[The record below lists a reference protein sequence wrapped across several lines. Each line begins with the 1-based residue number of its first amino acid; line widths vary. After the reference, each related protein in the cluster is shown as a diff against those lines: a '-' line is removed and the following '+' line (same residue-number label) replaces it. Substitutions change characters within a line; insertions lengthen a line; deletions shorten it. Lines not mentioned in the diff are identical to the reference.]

1 MVKLKNG
8 RWSRCLKDWSV
19 SSVKNVLGNSITVTL
34 FGESHGTQIGAVI
47 DGIAPG
53 IQVDLNF
60 MQKQLELR
68 KPHGKISTQRVE
80 TDEPHIVSGVF
91 EGKTTGTPI
100 CILFENNN
108 TKSKDYSKTKDLM
121 RPGHADYTAIEKYH
135 GFADYRGGGHFSGR
149 ITTPIVAAGAIFI
162 DALKKKGIH
171 IGTHIKQC
179 GTIKDTP
186 FENYEEE
193 IAKVNDLIF
202 PVLDEK
208 AATEMR
214 SLMEVAANE
223 GDSVGGILETVV
235 IGLPAGVG
243 EPWFDTMESM
253 LAHGIFSIPAV
264 KGIEFGKGFAFA
276 EMKGSE
282 ANDPFTMYG
291 GEVVTKTNNNGGING
306 GITNGMP
313 ILFNTV
319 IKPTPSIYK
328 EQATVNM
335 NTKENVS
342 FQIQGRH
349 DPAIIHRARVVVD
362 SVTAIIL
369 ADMLALRYGTDW
381 LYEEA

>member
-1 MVKLKNG
+1 M
-8 RWSRCLKDWSV
+8 
-19 SSVKNVLGNSITVTL
+19 KNVFGNSITVTL
-34 FGESHGTQIGAVI
+34 FGESHGPEIGVVI
-47 DGIAPG
+47 DGLAPG
-53 IQVDLNF
+53 IDVDVDF
-60 MQKQLELR
+60 MRKQLNLR

-91 EGKTTGTPI
+91 EGKTTGTSL

-121 RPGHADYTAIEKYH
+121 RPGHADFTAIEKYH

-149 ITTPIVAAGAIFI
+149 ITTPIVAAGAILI

-179 GTIKDTP
+179 GTIQDTP
-186 FENYEEE
+186 FTNYEGE
-193 IAKVNDLIF
+193 IEKVNELIF
-202 PVLDEK
+202 PVLDEE
-208 AATEMR
+208 AAEKMHAY
-214 SLMEVAANE
+214 MEEAANE
-223 GDSVGGILETVV
+223 GDSVGGVLETVV
-235 IGLPAGVG
+235 TGIPAGVG

-264 KGIEFGKGFAFA
+264 KGVEFGKGFAFA
-276 EMKGSE
+276 EMRGSE
-282 ANDPFTMYG
+282 ANDSFEMRDG
-291 GEVVTKTNNNGGING
+291 DVVTKTNNNGGING

-319 IKPTPSIYK
+319 IKPTPSIFK
-328 EQATVNM
+328 AQDTVDM
-335 NTKENVS
+335 SKRENVS

-362 SVTAIIL
+362 SMTAIVIS
-369 ADMLALRYGTDW
+369 DMLALRYGTDW
-381 LYEEA
+381 LQEEK

>member
-1 MVKLKNG
+1 M
-8 RWSRCLKDWSV
+8 
-19 SSVKNVLGNSITVTL
+19 KNVLGNSITVTL
-34 FGESHGTQIGAVI
+34 FGESHGEQIGAVI

-53 IQVDLNF
+53 IEVDIDF
-60 MQKQLELR
+60 MRKQLELR
-68 KPHGKISTQRVE
+68 KPHGKISTQRIE
-80 TDEPHIVSGVF
+80 TDEPHVVSGVF

-108 TKSKDYSKTKDLM
+108 TKSKDYSKTKDFM
-121 RPGHADYTAIEKYH
+121 RPGHADYTAMEKYH

-149 ITTPIVAAGAIFI
+149 ITTPIVAAGAII
-162 DALKKKGIH
+162 IAALKKKGIQ

-179 GTIKDTP
+179 GNIQDVP
-186 FENYEEE
+186 FANYAEE
-193 IAKVNDLIF
+193 IGKVNDLTF
-202 PVLDEK
+202 PVLDEGV
-208 AATEMR
+208 AEQMR
-214 SLMEVAANE
+214 AYMEAAANE

-235 IGLPAGVG
+235 RGIPAGVG

-253 LAHGIFSIPAV
+253 LAHGIFGIPAV

-282 ANDPFTMYG
+282 ANDPFEMQDG
-291 GEVVTKTNNNGGING
+291 KIVTKTNHNGGING

-313 ILFNTV
+313 VLFSTV

-328 EQATVNM
+328 EQQTVNM
-335 NTKENVS
+335 ATKENVS
-342 FQIQGRH
+342 IQIQGRH

-362 SVTAIIL
+362 SVTAIVL

>member
-1 MVKLKNG
+1 M
-8 RWSRCLKDWSV
+8 
-19 SSVKNVLGNSITVTL
+19 KNVFGNSITISL
-34 FGESHGTQIGAVI
+34 FGESHGKQIGVVI
-47 DGIAPG
+47 DGLAPG
-53 IQVDLNF
+53 LDVDIEFMKNQLN
-60 MQKQLELR
+60 LR

-100 CILFENNN
+100 CILFENSN

-149 ITTPIVAAGAIFI
+149 LTTPIVAAGAIVL
-162 DALKKKGIH
+162 DALKKKGIQ
-171 IGTHIKQC
+171 IGTHIRKC
-179 GTIKDTP
+179 GMIEDTP
-186 FENYEEE
+186 FANYEEE
-193 IAKVNDLIF
+193 IAKVNELLF
-202 PVLDEK
+202 PVLDVK
-208 AATEMR
+208 AADAIRGYIE
-214 SLMEVAANE
+214 SAAE
-223 GDSVGGILETVV
+223 DGDSVGGVLETVV
-235 IGLPAGVG
+235 TGVPAGVG
-243 EPWFDTMESM
+243 EPWFDALEST

-282 ANDPFTMYG
+282 ANDSFEMQDG
-291 GEVVTKTNNNGGING
+291 IVVTKTNHNGGING

-319 IKPTPSIYK
+319 IKPTPSIFK
-328 EQATVNM
+328 TQDTVDM
-335 NTKENVS
+335 GTRENVS
-342 FQIQGRH
+342 YQIQGRH

-362 SVTAIIL
+362 SMTALVL
-369 ADMLALRYGTDW
+369 ADMLTLRYGTDW

>member
-1 MVKLKNG
+1 M
-8 RWSRCLKDWSV
+8 
-19 SSVKNVLGNSITVTL
+19 KNVLGNSITVTL
-34 FGESHGTQIGAVI
+34 FGESHGQQTGVVI
-47 DGIAPG
+47 DGMAPG
-53 IQVDLNF
+53 IEVD
-60 MQKQLELR
+60 MEYMRKQLNLR

-100 CILFENNN
+100 CILFENSN
-108 TKSKDYSKTKDLM
+108 TKSKDYSKTKDFM

-149 ITTPIVAAGAIFI
+149 ITTPIVAAGAILL

-179 GTIKDTP
+179 GMIKDVP
-186 FENYEEE
+186 FTNYVKE
-193 IAKVNDLIF
+193 IAKVNDLLF

-208 AATEMR
+208 AAEEMHAY
-214 SLMEVAANE
+214 MEMAANE

-235 IGLPAGVG
+235 TGVPAGVG

-264 KGIEFGKGFAFA
+264 KGVEFGKGFAFA

-282 ANDPFTMYG
+282 ANDSFEIKDGT
-291 GEVVTKTNNNGGING
+291 VVTKTNHNGGING

-319 IKPTPSIYK
+319 IKPTPSIFK
-328 EQATVNM
+328 VQDTVNM
-335 NTKENVS
+335 STKENVS

-362 SVTAIIL
+362 SVTAIVL
-369 ADMLALRYGTDW
+369 SDMLALRYGTDW
-381 LYEEA
+381 LQKEG